1 MCSSGTS
8 EGTAPRLFF
17 LHPPATRL
25 TLFLAMIQSP
35 RMSQYRLIYS
45 ALVSLYGEPV
55 WQPGLA
61 PVDELISTI
70 LSQNTSDANRDL
82 AFGRIKLRFESWD
95 AVRAAP
101 LTEVLEAIR
110 PAGLANRKA
119 PRIQNILQILWDE
132 QGAITLEPIAS
143 MPLEEARA
151 WLLALPGVG
160 PKTAAIVLLFA
171 FGRPAFPVDT
181 HVHRL
186 SKRLGLIPK
195 TMSAEKAHRELE
207 RIVPTEH
214 YYSFHLNLIRHG
226 RQVCRA
232 RIPACQRCGLHS
244 FCQHYQ
250 GLSGPESG

>member
-1 MCSSGTS
+1 M
-8 EGTAPRLFF
+8 
-17 LHPPATRL
+17 RL

-35 RMSQYRLIYS
+35 RMSQYRLIYG
-45 ALVSLYGEPV
+45 ALLTLYGEPV
-55 WQPGLA
+55 WQPRLT

-82 AFGRIKLRFESWD
+82 AFGRLKLRFESWD

-119 PRIQNILQILWDE
+119 PRIQNLIQTLWDE
-132 QGAITLEPIAS
+132 HGAITLEPIAS
-143 MPLEEARA
+143 LPLEEARA

-186 SKRLGLIPK
+186 SQRLGLIPP

-207 RIVPTEH
+207 RIVPTDH

-226 RQVCRA
+226 RRVCRA

-244 FCQHYQ
+244 YCQHYQ
-250 GLSGPESG
+250 GLSGPESE